1 MHILVYL
8 SEGVGEGVSV
18 VFHEG
23 LGVCH
28 QHVQI

>member
-8 SEGVGEGVSV
+8 SEGVGESVSV
-18 VFHEG
+18 VVHEG

-28 QHVQI
+28 QHVQV